1 MSEIKEPG
9 VLERL
14 ADNVVLLTGAIAT
27 LTAQIAASAVAPAPA
42 PSTATTASAP
52 ASSAGAASPKA
63 SKGKKASSSSTAAV
77 TPPAGSVQSSEVV
90 PATSGDMF
98 GEETSEAPTSVQV
111 SQFQITPAGEKPVKS
126 EAADTAAAST
136 KKKTALTADN
146 VRAALVDLQTK
157 AGGRDAVNALLAK
170 HTKNGTSTLS
180 GLNDEQ
186 ERFKAVIE
194 EAKALVAAAAK

>member
-1 MSEIKEPG
+1 MSQELREKALWMTFQDHIVRSTTSEI
-9 VLERL
+9 V
-14 ADNVVLLTGAIAT
+14 ADAAHY
-27 LTAQIAASAVAPAPA
+27 AAFMAASPVAVPADAPAPA

-77 TPPAGSVQSSEVV
+77 TPPANSVQSSQVV

-98 GEETSEAPTSVQV
+98 GEETSEAPKAS
-111 SQFQITPAGEKPVKS
+111 A
-126 EAADTAAAST
+126 TAAAAVVAAGSA
-136 KKKTALTADN
+136 KSEKAAVLTADN

-194 EAKALVAAAAK
+194 GAKALVAAAAK

>member
-1 MSEIKEPG
+1 MSDPSNRYLALSLALAVPG
-9 VLERL
+9 MPGDLAKITEFATAFNTFLE
-14 ADNVVLLTGAIAT
+14 N
-27 LTAQIAASAVAPAPA
+27 AASAVAPAPA

-52 ASSAGAASPKA
+52 ASSAGAASPKRGKSGA
-63 SKGKKASSSSTAAV
+63 GAAKTAESKTAPTADSAAAV
-77 TPPAGSVQSSEVV
+77 SA
-90 PATSGDMF
+90 ATASPSDMF
-98 GEETSEAPTSVQV
+98 GEETSEAPKAEE
-111 SQFQITPAGEKPVKS
+111 PAPSAKAPSK
-126 EAADTAAAST
+126 A
-136 KKKTALTADN
+136 TALTADN

-186 ERFKAVIE
+186 ERFKAVID

>member
-27 LTAQIAASAVAPAPA
+27 LTAQIAASAVASAPA
-42 PSTATTASAP
+42 PSKATTESAP
-52 ASSAGAASPKA
+52 ASSAGAASPKRGKSGA
-63 SKGKKASSSSTAAV
+63 GAAKTAESKTAPAADSAAAV
-77 TPPAGSVQSSEVV
+77 SAADASPS
-90 PATSGDMF
+90 DMF
-98 GEETSEAPTSVQV
+98 GEETSEAPKAEE
-111 SQFQITPAGEKPVKS
+111 PAPSAKAPSK
-126 EAADTAAAST
+126 A
-136 KKKTALTADN
+136 TALTADN